1 MTMRQQ
7 LRWWKPMT
15 EPNATTDSDAKIE
28 VNGLKKHFMADD
40 DLFARLFGWGEPKR
54 VKAVDG
60 VDLQIK
66 EGEAV
71 GVAGESG
78 CGKTTLG
85 KTLLGLHEPDGGS
98 IHFDG
103 HDITESTDIEE
114 IDFRT
119 EAQVIQQDPY
129 KSLNPRFTV
138 FNWIKE
144 PLDIH
149 NIGTAEE
156 REAKVM
162 ESIEMAGLR
171 PAEAYANEYPSEL
184 SGGERQRVGIA
195 RAIVLEPSF
204 LVADEPVS
212 MLDVSVRASVLG
224 LLQNL
229 QKELDLSILY
239 VSHDLSL
246 LKHTCDRLVIMYL
259 GRVVEEGP
267 ATEVI
272 NNPKHPYTKA
282 LVSSTPVID
291 PDTDRKAIEIEG
303 EVPDP
308 VNLPS
313 GCRFAPRCPEA
324 KPECREGE
332 PQMYDVGEDQTARCI
347 LYDDELTDGTGSAL
361 ESGFNNAEAE
371 PPTESS

>member
-1 MTMRQQ
+1 MTDNDIQ
-7 LRWWKPMT
+7 L
-15 EPNATTDSDAKIE
+15 EAK
-28 VNGLKKHFMADD
+28 GLKKHFMADD
-40 DLFARLFGWGEPKR
+40 DLFSRLFGWGEPKQ

-60 VDLQIK
+60 VDLTIK
-66 EGEAV
+66 KGEAV

-85 KTLLGLHEPDGGS
+85 KTLLKLLDPDDGTLM
-98 IHFDG
+98 FDG
-103 HDITESTDIEE
+103 YDITESTDLG
-114 IDFRT
+114 DRNFRT

-138 FNWIKE
+138 FNWVKE

-149 NIGTAEE
+149 DIGTAEE
-156 REAKVM
+156 REARVM
-162 ESIEMAGLR
+162 DSIEKAGLR
-171 PAEAYANEYPSEL
+171 PAEAYASEYPSQL

-224 LLQNL
+224 LLSSL
-229 QKELDLSILY
+229 QEEFGLSIMY

-246 LKHTCDRLVIMYL
+246 LKHTCDRIVIMYL
-259 GRVVEEGP
+259 GRIVEEGP
-267 ATEVI
+267 ATEII

-282 LVSSTPVID
+282 LVSSTPIID
-291 PDTDRKAIEIEG
+291 PDTNRTPIDIKG

-324 KPECREGE
+324 EPACEEGE
-332 PQMYDVGEDQTARCI
+332 PRMYDVGKDQTARCI
-347 LYDDELTDGTGSAL
+347 LYDDELTDGTGSQL
-361 ESGFNNAEAE
+361 ESVFDSSAE
-371 PPTESS
+371 ESVADSD

>member
-1 MTMRQQ
+1 MT
-7 LRWWKPMT
+7 
-15 EPNATTDSDAKIE
+15 DARIE
-28 VNGLKKHFMADD
+28 AKGLKKHFMADD
-40 DLFARLFGWGEPKR
+40 DLFSRLFSWGEPKR

-60 VDLQIK
+60 VNITIK
-66 EGEAV
+66 KGEAV

-85 KTLLGLHEPDGGS
+85 KTLLKLLEPDGGT
-98 IHFDG
+98 IEFDG
-103 HDITESTDIEE
+103 HDITNSIELDDR
-114 IDFRT
+114 DFRT
-119 EAQVIQQDPY
+119 EAQVIHQDPY

-138 FNWIKE
+138 YDWVKE

-171 PAEAYANEYPSEL
+171 PAEVYANEYPSEL

-195 RAIVLEPSF
+195 RAIVMEPSF
-204 LVADEPVS
+204 IVADEPVS

-224 LLQNL
+224 VLQDL
-229 QKELDLSILY
+229 QDELDLSIMY

-267 ATEVI
+267 AHQVI

-282 LVSSTPVID
+282 LVSSTPIID
-291 PDTDRKAIEIEG
+291 PDTNRTPIEIEG

-308 VNLPS
+308 INLPP

-324 KPECREGE
+324 MADCENGE
-332 PQMYDVGEDQTARCI
+332 PRMYDVNENQSARCI
-347 LYDDELTDGTGSAL
+347 LYDDQLTDGTGSSL
-361 ESGFNNAEAE
+361 ESGFETIETDSIAE
-371 PPTESS
+371 TD

>member
-1 MTMRQQ
+1 MTDVQ
-7 LRWWKPMT
+7 
-15 EPNATTDSDAKIE
+15 IE
-28 VNGLKKHFMADD
+28 AEGLKKHFMADD
-40 DLFARLFGWGEPKR
+40 DLFTRLLGWGEPKR

-60 VDLQIK
+60 VDLTIK
-66 EGEAV
+66 KGEAV

-85 KTLLGLHEPDGGS
+85 KTLLGLLEADGGT
-98 IHFDG
+98 ITFDG
-103 HDITESTDIEE
+103 HDITNSVELGDR
-114 IDFRT
+114 DFRT
-119 EAQVIQQDPY
+119 EAQVIHQDPY

-138 FNWIKE
+138 YNWVKE

-149 NIGTAEE
+149 DIGTPEE

-195 RAIVLEPSF
+195 RAIVIEPSF

-224 LLQNL
+224 LLQDL
-229 QKELDLSILY
+229 QEELGLSIMY

-246 LKHTCDRLVIMYL
+246 LKHTCDRIVIMYL

-267 ATEVI
+267 AHEVI

-282 LVSSTPVID
+282 LVSSTPIID
-291 PDTDRKAIEIEG
+291 PDTERTPIEIEG

-324 KPECREGE
+324 KPECKEGE
-332 PQMYDVGEDQTARCI
+332 PRMYDVGEEQSARCI
-347 LYDDELTDGTGSAL
+347 LYDDELTDGTGSKL
-361 ESGFNNAEAE
+361 ESGFSPVAADSAAEND
-371 PPTESS
+371 

>member
-1 MTMRQQ
+1 M
-7 LRWWKPMT
+7 
-15 EPNATTDSDAKIE
+15 TDSDIQLEAK
-28 VNGLKKHFMADD
+28 GLKKHFTADD
-40 DLFARLFGWGEPKR
+40 DLFSRLFGWGEPKQ

-60 VDLQIK
+60 VDLTIK
-66 EGEAV
+66 KGEAV

-85 KTLLGLHEPDGGS
+85 KTLLKLLDPDGGTLT
-98 IHFDG
+98 FDG
-103 HDITESTDIEE
+103 HDITDS
-114 IDFRT
+114 IDLDGRNFRT

-138 FNWIKE
+138 FNWVKE

-149 NIGTAEE
+149 DIGTPEE
-156 REAKVM
+156 REARVM
-162 ESIEMAGLR
+162 DSIEKAGLR
-171 PAEAYANEYPSEL
+171 PPEAYASEYPSEL

-204 LVADEPVS
+204 IVADEPVS

-224 LLQNL
+224 LLSSL
-229 QKELDLSILY
+229 QEEFGLSIMY

-246 LKHTCDRLVIMYL
+246 LKHTCDRIVIMYL
-259 GRVVEEGP
+259 GRIVEEGP

-282 LVSSTPVID
+282 LVSSTPIID
-291 PDTDRKAIEIEG
+291 PDTNRTPIEIEG

-324 KPECREGE
+324 KPACEEGE
-332 PQMYDVGEDQTARCI
+332 PRMYDVGEDQTARCI
-347 LYDDELTDGTGSAL
+347 LYDDELTDGKGSQL
-361 ESGFNNAEAE
+361 ESVFETSAE
-371 PPTESS
+371 ESIADSD

>member
-1 MTMRQQ
+1 M
-7 LRWWKPMT
+7 
-15 EPNATTDSDAKIE
+15 TDSDVMIEAK
-28 VNGLKKHFMADD
+28 GLKKHFMADD
-40 DLFARLFGWGEPKR
+40 DLFARLFGWGEPKL

-60 VDLQIK
+60 VDLTIRK
-66 EGEAV
+66 GEAV

-85 KTLLGLHEPDGGS
+85 KTLLKLHEPDGGS

-103 HDITESTDIEE
+103 HDITESTEVE
-114 IDFRT
+114 GMNFRT
-119 EAQVIQQDPY
+119 EAQVIHQDPY

-138 FNWIKE
+138 YNWVKE

-149 NIGTAEE
+149 GIGSAEE

-171 PAEAYANEYPSEL
+171 PAEAYASEYPSEL

-195 RAIVLEPSF
+195 RAIVLDPSF
-204 LVADEPVS
+204 IVADEPVS

-224 LLQNL
+224 LLQRL
-229 QKELDLSILY
+229 QDELGLSVMY

-267 ATEVI
+267 AREVI
-272 NNPKHPYTKA
+272 NDPKHPYTKA
-282 LVSSTPVID
+282 LVSSTPIID
-291 PDTDRKAIEIEG
+291 PDTHRKAIEIEG

-308 VNLPS
+308 VNLPP
-313 GCRFAPRCPEA
+313 GCRFAPRCPEV
-324 KPECREGE
+324 KPECERGE
-332 PQMYDVGEDQTARCI
+332 PRMYDVGENQVARCI
-347 LYDDELTDGTGSAL
+347 LYDDELTDGTGSHL
-361 ESGFNNAEAE
+361 ESGFSSGEPDSAAE
-371 PPTESS
+371 SD